1 MIICPEIF
9 CFEKKL
15 EKVSLLYESFFRTL
29 CLQSSI
35 WATGKDDAK
44 GTSKNIFPNKLH
56 CYSATKLPKK
66 CHPPLPQCFLNPKI
80 KPQRLAKFGG
90 HSPKISSSNPTK
102 IPPHQI
108 SNMKWFKTSLTCG
121 DFPWFSRLFELG
133 SAIFKGSSSN
143 HPAGIKTAGSTI
155 RWGASSSQSS
165 LRHNVVTLCGFPHV
179 NGSMLIRSAIQN
191 HWLS

>member
-44 GTSKNIFPNKLH
+44 GTSKNIIPNKLH
-56 CYSATKLPKK
+56 CHSATKLPKK
-66 CHPPLPQCFLNPKI
+66 CHPPLPQCFLNPNI
-80 KPQRLAKFGG
+80 KTQRLASLGAQSKNIIIKS
-90 HSPKISSSNPTK
+90 HQNPTTPN
-102 IPPHQI
+102 IQHEVIQ
-108 SNMKWFKTSLTCG
+108 TSLTCG

-155 RWGASSSQSS
+155 R
-165 LRHNVVTLCGFPHV
+165 
-179 NGSMLIRSAIQN
+179 
-191 HWLS
+191 